1 MSSLWAGLSHSC
13 HASLSHVHCG
23 QTRQGPP
30 KAAED
35 RHPERLRTGT
45 QGGWGQAPRGAE
57 DRQAEFRRCPPVQ
70 VPTVLGPPRCQT
82 TLVWRLS
89 YGARVGSHLES
100 QTNMWGLEQE
110 TFSEWAAVISS
121 YIEKQQWITR
131 ETAASLQWSG
141 GWGSGVSWG
150 WVLLSPDWTLGPWA
164 ADPLLRPPL
173 LLHGEF
179 L

>member
-13 HASLSHVHCG
+13 RACLSHVHCS

-30 KAAED
+30 RGAED
-35 RHPERLRTGT
+35 RHPEGLRTGR
-45 QGGWGQAPRGAE
+45 WGSEGALLS
-57 DRQAEFRRCPPVQ
+57 RCPLCWDHLTVRPHWCDAFPPVWSKGG
-70 VPTVLGPPRCQT
+70 V
-82 TLVWRLS
+82 TLRKSDS
-89 YGARVGSHLES
+89 YVGFG
-100 QTNMWGLEQE
+100 TRE

-121 YIEKQQWITR
+121 YIENQQWITR